1 MPINPAKTQL
11 IIEHKNEVPLMSC
24 VFSPNGKHLLA
35 GGRDA
40 SIACIDVASG
50 KKIALAGH
58 DSWISEMARTANDL
72 VLTCDYVG
80 HVIAW
85 DCSGDVPKLRWNIEA
100 HPCTIRALAVSADG
114 KSFATGDRD
123 GALRLWHCTDGKL
136 LRELPRSEHPLYGI
150 ALHPDGKRIIT
161 ADRQPKKPTI
171 KVCDLTS
178 GSELLK
184 IEVPELSG
192 YRNVEDI
199 EWGGIRGLTLT
210 PDGALIIAC
219 GRGGYDG
226 PASLLLY
233 DTSSGKFQ
241 RKLASTMKG
250 FSYTARCHRDGF
262 IMAASGE
269 IAKGEFR
276 AWHRDE
282 DKSLAETATNGPCTC
297 LDIHPDHKR
306 FAITQAIGKSS
317 YPETGVVAFYEWEG

>member
-1 MPINPAKTQL
+1 MPADPAKTKI
-11 IIEHKNEVPLMSC
+11 IIEHKHEVPLMSC

-50 KKIALAGH
+50 KKTALTGH
-58 DSWISEMARTANDL
+58 ESWVGDMARAANDL
-72 VLTCDYVG
+72 VLTSDYVG

-100 HPCTIRALAVSADG
+100 QPSTIRALAVSADG

-123 GALRLWHCTDGKL
+123 GAVRLWQCADGKL
-136 LRELPRSEHPLYGI
+136 VLELPRCEHPIYGI

-171 KVCDLTS
+171 RICDLS
-178 GSELLK
+178 NGNELLK

-226 PASLLLY
+226 PATLLLY
-233 DTSSGKFQ
+233 ETDSGKLH

-276 AWHRDE
+276 AWQRDQ
-282 DKSLAETATNGPCTC
+282 DKSLADTATPGPCTC
-297 LDIHPDHKR
+297 LDLHPDGQR
-306 FAITQAIGKSS
+306 FAVTQAIGKSS
-317 YPETGVVAFYEWEG
+317 YPETGVVAIYEWVG

>member
-1 MPINPAKTQL
+1 MPINPAKTKL
-11 IIEHKNEVPLMSC
+11 IIEHKHEVPLMSC

-35 GGRDA
+35 GGRVA

-58 DSWISEMARTANDL
+58 NSWISEMARAANDL

-123 GALRLWHCTDGKL
+123 GALRLWHCADGKL
-136 LRELPRSEHPLYGI
+136 MRELPRSEHPLYGI

-233 DTSSGKFQ
+233 DTSSGKLQ

-276 AWHRDE
+276 AWHCDE